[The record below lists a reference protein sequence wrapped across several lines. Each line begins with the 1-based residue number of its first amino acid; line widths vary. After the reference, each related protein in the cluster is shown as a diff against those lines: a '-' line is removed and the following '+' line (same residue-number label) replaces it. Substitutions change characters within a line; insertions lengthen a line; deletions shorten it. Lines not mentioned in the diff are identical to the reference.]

1 MQSMP
6 MTERRA
12 PGPRAP
18 LLLLALV
25 PLADLLIWQV
35 GTPRL
40 AFVMFAISLT
50 AAAQLLAGPG
60 IGRRAVCMAWGGLGI
75 AVLPLVEEVQFLSV
89 LFALAGLIHAA
100 GWCVAGSDAAWAQ
113 AIRAGLRLFRQGA
126 IRIFL
131 DLFGFGQAASERRT
145 SRATLARNWALPV
158 GLGGLFVLLLLGA
171 NPVLDRW
178 LQSFANWSPQFG
190 LNLTRFGFWLG
201 MGGLIWPFLRLDILR
216 PALIGPPR
224 SQRGVTL
231 PEILLNP
238 GSVLRALLTF
248 NLIFALQT
256 GLDLTYLWGG
266 VSLPAGMSF
275 ATYAHRGAY
284 PLLATALLAGGFALI
299 AQPFLP
305 GRPLLRGLLY
315 VWVAQNI
322 LLVASSI
329 LRLDLYVDAYG
340 LTRLRFAAFIW
351 MGLVVAGLVLMVWQI
366 ARGKPVGWLF
376 ARAGLLGLGT
386 VYICCFINV
395 AGLIARHNL
404 DRPDHVF
411 DVYYLCSL
419 GDGAI
424 PAIAQATAT
433 TGQTICWDTA
443 LTIKAPQDLREWGY
457 RNTRLRNSLAAMAAR
472 TTVRTNP

>member
-6 MTERRA
+6 ITERRA
-12 PGPRAP
+12 PGPRA
-18 LLLLALV
+18 LLLLLTLV

-35 GTPRL
+35 STPRL
-40 AFVMFAISLT
+40 ALVMFAISLT
-50 AAAQLLAGPG
+50 AAAQFLAGPG

-145 SRATLARNWALPV
+145 SRATVVRNWALPV

-178 LQSFANWSPQFG
+178 LQSFAHWSPQ
-190 LNLTRFGFWLG
+190 LDLHLTRIWFWLG
-201 MGGLIWPFLRLDILR
+201 MGGLIWPFLRLDVLR
-216 PALIGPPR
+216 PRLLASAR
-224 SQRGVTL
+224 SLRPIQL

-284 PLLATALLAGGFALI
+284 PLLATALLAGGFALV

-315 VWVAQNI
+315 AWVAQNI

-351 MGLVVAGLVLMVWQI
+351 MGLVVTGLVLMVWQI
-366 ARGKPVGWLF
+366 ARGKAVGWLF

-404 DRPDHVF
+404 ARPDHSF
-411 DVYYLCSL
+411 DIYYLCSL

-424 PAIAQATAT
+424 PALAQAKAT
-433 TGQTICWDTA
+433 TGQTICLDTA